1 MNIPIR
7 TDPDFKPKR
16 ERIIDLR
23 PFFDK
28 PNTKEQEEDNK
39 EETFDIQEPL
49 LNYEGERETFSS
61 SELIISPAI
70 RAEKQRE
77 TMLEMEREERKAQ
90 RPLRY
95 IALDIFLALLK
106 AILVFLIER
115 YQTLER
121 TLRPFETK
129 HTEKQL
135 YYLWISLPGTIRTA
149 NDILLYYP
157 LMSRAQ
163 RYKLLRI
170 RRDTLRMFQKI
181 YEKK

>member
-7 TDPDFKPKR
+7 TDPDFKPDTKR
-16 ERIIDLR
+16 TIDLR

-28 PNTKEQEEDNK
+28 PNIEEENIDE
-39 EETFDIQEPL
+39 EETFDIREPFL
-49 LNYEGERETFSS
+49 DNIEEMELPPSP
-61 SELIISPAI
+61 ELIVSPSI
-70 RAEKQRE
+70 RSEKQHE
-77 TMLEMEREERKAQ
+77 TMLEMERDERKAQ
-90 RPLRY
+90 RPLKY
-95 IALDIFLALLK
+95 ITLDIFLVILK
-106 AILVFLIER
+106 TILVFLIER

-135 YYLWISLPGTIRTA
+135 YWLWISLPATIRTA

-170 RRDTLRMFQKI
+170 RRDTLRMFQKV